1 MPPMGGPHG
10 PGRRGVKPSI
20 DNPGQVFKRLMKYI
34 FKDYG
39 AMFVI
44 VSRYRHVL
52 QRLLSCASLSLCRV
66 PGKLLIRL

>member
-44 VSRYRHVL
+44 VFVMIIISVL
-52 QRLLSCASLSLCRV
+52 ASV
-66 PGKLLIRL
+66 QGTMFTKNLIDDYMC